1 MIKLCK
7 AGDNMWELIV
17 EHPALLLIMN
27 RFGLSLGVG
36 DKTILEACQEKNIDE
51 NTFLAVIN
59 LTINETETD
68 MVSPEEISLKSLTAY
83 LMNAHAYFFNFRYPS
98 IRQKLIDA
106 IDHSDAQFYALML
119 RYFDEYVN
127 ELKIHTDFE
136 EKSIFTRVNRNMD
149 EEDQVHAPIGNLHR
163 WHEQI
168 AMKMNE
174 IKNIII
180 KYFPPN
186 EDGSALNLAVYDLFA
201 CEEEFN
207 THCRIEDLLLTPAI
221 LANENKVKKK
231 R

>member
-1 MIKLCK
+1 
-7 AGDNMWELIV
+7 MWELIV
-17 EHPALLLIMN
+17 THPAMLLIMN

-36 DKTILEACQEKNIDE
+36 DKTVGEACREKQIDE

-59 LTINETETD
+59 LTIHPSDNYAIA
-68 MVSPEEISLKSLTAY
+68 PEEISLKTLTDY

-98 IRQKLIDA
+98 IRQKLIAA
-106 IDHSDAQFYALML
+106 IDRSDAQFYALML
-119 RYFDEYVN
+119 RYYDEYVD
-127 ELKIHTDFE
+127 ELKQHTDFE
-136 EKSIFTRVNRNMD
+136 EKTIFKRAESFVN
-149 EEDQVHAPIGNLHR
+149 EEIHTHTPIGSLHR

-168 AMKMNE
+168 AMKVNE

-186 EDGSALNLAVYDLFA
+186 EDSSALNLAVYDLFA

-221 LANENKVKKK
+221 VANENKAKKK

>member
-1 MIKLCK
+1 
-7 AGDNMWELIV
+7 MWELIV
-17 EHPALLLIMN
+17 AHPALLLIMN

-36 DKTILEACQEKNIDE
+36 DKTVREACEEKHIDE

-59 LTINETETD
+59 LTINESGEDT
-68 MVSPEEISLKSLTAY
+68 VSPEDISLKSLTAY
-83 LMNAHAYFFNFRYPS
+83 LINAHAYFFNFRYPS

-106 IDHSDAQFYALML
+106 IDRSDAQFYALML
-119 RYFDEYVN
+119 RYYDEYVN
-127 ELKIHTDFE
+127 ELKLHTEFE
-136 EKSIFTRVNRNMD
+136 EKTIFARVDSNLTLK
-149 EEDQVHAPIGNLHR
+149 EEIHIGNLHR

-174 IKNIII
+174 IKNIVI

-186 EDGSALNLAVYDLFA
+186 EDSSALNLAVYDLFA

-207 THCRIEDLLLTPAI
+207 NHCRIEDILLTPAI
-221 LANENKVKKK
+221 LANEVKAKKK